1 MKKVIIFLP
10 AVIFTAYLNAQQLP
24 ISENYF
30 MDRSSL
36 SPAYS
41 GHADPRVL
49 FTSYRSDWT
58 GIEGG
63 PKSLRISYS
72 DFIMNNATWA
82 ARIIYDDAG
91 IFKQFYVMGTYSY
104 NLVINEEQRIMMA
117 LSAGL
122 YHNKLNFSEYYN
134 DPNYNLDPVLINED
148 VRSKLKFMTDFSFVY
163 LFKGLETGV
172 MFANINFGDAKYKE
186 TDVTY
191 KPLANFQ
198 FHTAYTHTLS
208 EKWKVNPLICFRD
221 GRYIKGQIA
230 VAARMI
236 YQGRLWG
243 SLSFRDPSIW
253 GLGIGGEIIDG
264 IRLAYNFNLSSS
276 VEINVFNNHEVA
288 LGLDIGK
295 MLKKAD

>member
-1 MKKVIIFLP
+1 MKKVITLLSIVFF
-10 AVIFTAYLNAQQLP
+10 AAGVKAQQMP

-41 GHADPRVL
+41 GYADPGVL

-72 DFIMNNATWA
+72 DLLMNNATWA

-91 IFKQFYVMGTYSY
+91 IFKQLYMMGTYSY
-104 NLVINEEQRIMMA
+104 NLAITEEQKIMMA

-163 LFKGLETGV
+163 LYKGIETGI

-198 FHTAYTHTLS
+198 FHLGYSYTLS
-208 EKWKVNPLICFRD
+208 DKWIINPLIYYRD
-221 GRYIKGQIA
+221 GRYIKGQMA
-230 VAARMI
+230 MAARVI
-236 YQGRLWG
+236 YQERLWG

-253 GLGIGGEIIDG
+253 GIGIGGEIIDG
-264 IRLAYNFNLSSS
+264 IRVAYNFNLSSS
-276 VEINVFNNHEVA
+276 VEINAFNNHEVA
-288 LGLDIGK
+288 LGLDIRK
-295 MLKKAD
+295 MLKKTD